1 MLAQYALLERLHRR
15 SLQWGL
21 QAAILLVGAYLRLA
35 HLSRPST
42 FIFDEL
48 YYVKGAQQFL
58 KYGVEADSGQAVFV
72 VHPPIGKW
80 VIALGI
86 QLFGDSAFGW
96 RIAVAFLGI
105 LSILLVGRIAYW
117 LFRSE
122 SAATI
127 ASLLYA
133 VDALA
138 FVHSRTSLL
147 DSVLVFWLIL
157 AFYLMVRPTK
167 NINLN
172 YALVFAV
179 LGLATATKWSGGY
192 FVAAFILW
200 MLISSYRAGANLKVI
215 SARLT
220 LPAISIAVYILS
232 WWGWFASK
240 IGYDRNWSSSN
251 SLFGTLRSF
260 IHYHS
265 EMIHFHVR
273 LHTPHPYMAEA
284 WSWLLLKRPTA
295 FYYSSP
301 TAPVGTCKSGT
312 CSDAIL
318 AIGTPVLWWGAI
330 AAILY
335 ALYRFLA
342 TQDER
347 VAPLLLALAAGIVPW
362 LFVGQRTIFFF
373 YAIALAPWLVLLVV
387 YAIMRSRNHLLGQ
400 ILSSF
405 FLIAVVVNFLY
416 FLPILDAQPL
426 PYDQWHARM
435 WLVSWI

>member
-1 MLAQYALLERLHRR
+1 MLAHYALLERLHRR

-21 QAAILLVGAYLRLA
+21 QAAILLVGGYLRLA

-58 KYGVEADSGQAVFV
+58 KYGVEADGGQAVFI

-86 QLFGDSAFGW
+86 QLFGDTPFGW

-167 NINLN
+167 NVNLN

-192 FVAAFILW
+192 FVAAFIAW
-200 MLISSYRAGANLKVI
+200 MLISSFRAGADLKI
-215 SARLT
+215 IGTRLT
-220 LPAISIAVYILS
+220 LPFISIAVYILS

-240 IGYDRNWSSSN
+240 IGYDRNWSDSTS
-251 SLFGTLRSF
+251 FIGTLRSF
-260 IHYHS
+260 IHYHA

-295 FYYSSP
+295 FYYSTP
-301 TAPVGTCKSGT
+301 TTPAGTCNSGT

-335 ALYRFLA
+335 ALYRFLIK
-342 TQDER
+342 QDER

-387 YAIMRSRNHLLGQ
+387 YAIMRSRNHPLGQ
-400 ILSSF
+400 ILSAF
-405 FLIAVVVNFLY
+405 FLLAVVVNFLY

-435 WLVSWI
+435 WLGSWI